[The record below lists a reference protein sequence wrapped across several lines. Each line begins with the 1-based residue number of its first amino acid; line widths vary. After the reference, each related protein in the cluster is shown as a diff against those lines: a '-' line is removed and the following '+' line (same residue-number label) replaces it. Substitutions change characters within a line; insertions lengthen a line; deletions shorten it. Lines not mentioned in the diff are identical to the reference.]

1 MVLIQYSMKSC
12 YKSLKQLDS
21 QREQYSS
28 LDPIILSE
36 YFLLILKVS
45 SQIWEKFIVRY
56 CKGQSLVPFI
66 FYLFERNDS
75 SQSNQLYFFMQII
88 YVSCINTRKQ
98 MTLMKTETS
107 DWFLDNKLSMH
118 FGEEMI
124 KSILFASNKRA
135 KKVC

>member
-88 YVSCINTRKQ
+88 YVSCINTRK
-98 MTLMKTETS
+98 
-107 DWFLDNKLSMH
+107 
-118 FGEEMI
+118 
-124 KSILFASNKRA
+124 
-135 KKVC
+135 